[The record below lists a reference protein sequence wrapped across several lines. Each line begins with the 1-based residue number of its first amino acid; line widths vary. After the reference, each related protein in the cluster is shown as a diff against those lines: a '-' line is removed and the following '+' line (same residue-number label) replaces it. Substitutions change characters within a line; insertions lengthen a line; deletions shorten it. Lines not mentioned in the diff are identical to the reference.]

1 MKSSRI
7 ISNLTRIGI
16 GLGLLFPLGSLVIDL
31 WIRNLDFSFTNLA
44 ELYVINPLH
53 WVILTAPAVLG
64 GSFYYLAKRIADRE
78 HYLVNLADREKKQ
91 LTLIASYVNE
101 LGSGNLAASLPED
114 FENKSL
120 FETLHAFRDKLIA
133 ERDQSEKRQWV
144 NEGLAKF
151 GEILRAH
158 ENLDELGYA
167 VVKNLVEYCSLTQG
181 GIFVVLDGDTPH
193 LELKGCYAY
202 QRKKFLEKRIDPGQ
216 GLIGQCYLERER
228 ILLYKVPD
236 DYVHI
241 TSGLGDANP
250 TCLILL
256 PLKTEDSMEGVIELA
271 GFRRF
276 EPHELEFLEKVCE
289 STATVFKNV
298 KNADRT
304 KRLLQASQEQAEMM
318 RSQEEEMRQNMEELA
333 ATQEEMQRKEQE
345 FIRQIENY
353 KSRMGELHP

>member
-7 ISNLTRIGI
+7 INNLTRIGI
-16 GLGLLFPLGSLVIDL
+16 GLGLIFPLCSLIIDL
-31 WIRNLDFSFTNLA
+31 WIRGLELSLKNLA
-44 ELYVINPLH
+44 SLYSSNPLH
-53 WVILTAPAVLG
+53 WIILSAPIVLG
-64 GSFYYLAKRIADRE
+64 SSFYYLAKRIAIRE
-78 HYLVNLADREKKQ
+78 NYLRSLAEKEKEQ
-91 LTLIASYVNE
+91 MDLISGYVNE
-101 LGSGNLAASLPED
+101 LGSGNLSATLPESFD
-114 FENKSL
+114 NKDMAG
-120 FETLHAFRDKLIA
+120 TLHAFRDKLLA

-167 VVKNLVEYCSLTQG
+167 VVKNLVEYCKLTQG
-181 GIFVVLDGDTPH
+181 GIFVVAGDDTPY
-193 LELKGCYAY
+193 LELRGCYAY
-202 QRKKFLEKRIDPGQ
+202 QRKKYLEKRIDPGQ
-216 GLIGQCYLERER
+216 GLIGQCYLEQEK

-256 PLKTEDSMEGVIELA
+256 PLKTEDSIEGVIEMA

-298 KNADRT
+298 KNAERT

-345 FIRQIENY
+345 FIKQIENY
-353 KSRMGELHP
+353 KARLGE

>member
-7 ISNLTRIGI
+7 INNLTRIGI
-16 GLGLLFPLGSLVIDL
+16 GLGLLFPLGSLGIDL
-31 WIRNLDFSFTNLA
+31 WVKDLSFTVANIGS
-44 ELYVINPLH
+44 LYALNPLH
-53 WVILTAPAVLG
+53 WIILSAPIMLG
-64 GSFYYLAKRIADRE
+64 GSFYYLAKRIANRE
-78 HYLVNLADREKKQ
+78 TYLMRLAENEKEQ
-91 LTLIASYVNE
+91 MGLISGYITE
-101 LGSGNLAASLPED
+101 LGSGNLSASLPGS
-114 FENKSL
+114 FSNKEL
-120 FETLHAFRDKLIA
+120 AGTLHAFRDKLVT

-167 VVKNLVEYCSLTQG
+167 VVKNLVEYCKLTQG
-181 GIFVVLDGDTPH
+181 GIFVLTGGDQPQ
-193 LELKGCYAY
+193 LELRGCYAY

-216 GLIGQCYLERER
+216 GLIGQCFMEREK

-256 PLKTEDSMEGVIELA
+256 PLKTEDSIEGVIEMA

-276 EPHELEFLEKVCE
+276 EPHELEFLENVCE

-298 KNADRT
+298 KNAEQT
-304 KRLLQASQEQAEMM
+304 KRLLTASQEQAEMM

-353 KSRMGELHP
+353 KARVGE

>member
-7 ISNLTRIGI
+7 INNLTRIGI
-16 GLGLLFPLGSLVIDL
+16 GLGLLFPLGSLLIDL
-31 WIRNLDFSFTNLA
+31 WIKGLSFSLKNLA
-44 ELYVINPLH
+44 SLYSSNPLH
-53 WVILTAPAVLG
+53 WIILSAPVVLG
-64 GSFYYLAKRIADRE
+64 GSFYYLAQRIASRE
-78 HYLVNLADREKKQ
+78 NFLLNLAGKEKEQ
-91 LTLIASYVNE
+91 MGLISTYVNE
-101 LGSGNLAASLPED
+101 LGSGNLTVSLPD
-114 FENKSL
+114 NFENKQL
-120 FETLHAFRDKLIA
+120 LETLHTFRDKLA
-133 ERDQSEKRQWV
+133 ADREQSEKRQWV

-167 VVKNLVEYCSLTQG
+167 VVKNLVEYCNLTQG
-181 GIFVVLDGDTPH
+181 GIFVVAGEDNSY

-202 QRKKFLEKRIDPGQ
+202 QRKKFMQKRIDPGQ
-216 GLIGQCYLERER
+216 GLIGQCYLEREK
-228 ILLYKVPD
+228 ILLYKVPN

-256 PLKTEDSMEGVIELA
+256 PLKTEDSIEGVIEMA

-298 KNADRT
+298 KNAERT

-353 KSRMGELHP
+353 KARLGE

>member
-7 ISNLTRIGI
+7 INNLTRIGI

-31 WIRNLDFSFTNLA
+31 WIKRLDFSFANLA
-44 ELYVINPLH
+44 SLYAINPLH
-53 WVILTAPAVLG
+53 WIILSAPVVLG
-64 GSFYYLAKRIADRE
+64 SSFYYLARRIANRE
-78 HYLVNLADREKKQ
+78 SYLISIAGKEKEQ
-91 LTLIASYVNE
+91 MELIATYVNE
-101 LGSGNLAASLPED
+101 LGHGNLAASLPD
-114 FENKSL
+114 QFENKPL
-120 FETLHAFRDKLIA
+120 LQTLHAFRDKLVA

-158 ENLDELGYA
+158 ENLDELGYS
-167 VVKNLVEYCSLTQG
+167 VVKNLVEYCKLTQG
-181 GIFVVLDGDTPH
+181 GIFIVTEGDEPL

-202 QRKKFLEKRIDPGQ
+202 ERKKFLQRKIEPGQ
-216 GLIGQCYLERER
+216 GLIGQCYLEREK

-256 PLKTEDSMEGVIELA
+256 PLKTEDSIEGVIEMA

-298 KNADRT
+298 KNSERT
-304 KRLLQASQEQAEMM
+304 RRLLQASQEHAEMM

-353 KSRMGELHP
+353 KARLGE

>member
-1 MKSSRI
+1 MV
-7 ISNLTRIGI
+7 
-16 GLGLLFPLGSLVIDL
+16 FPLGSLVIDL
-31 WIRNLDFSFTNLA
+31 WAKDLTISLKNLA
-44 ELYVINPLH
+44 SLYSLNPLH
-53 WVILTAPAVLG
+53 WIILSAPIVLG
-64 GSFYYLAKRIADRE
+64 GSFYYLAKRIANRE
-78 HYLVNLADREKKQ
+78 NYLLNIAAKEKEQMQLISSYITELGNGNLTTSLPDHFENKPLLEALHTFRDKLLADRE
-91 LTLIASYVNE
+91 
-101 LGSGNLAASLPED
+101 
-114 FENKSL
+114 
-120 FETLHAFRDKLIA
+120 
-133 ERDQSEKRQWV
+133 QSEKRQWV

-167 VVKNLVEYCSLTQG
+167 VVKNLVEYCNLTQG
-181 GIFVVLDGDTPH
+181 GIFVVGGEDAPY

-202 QRKKFLEKRIDPGQ
+202 QRKKFLQKRIDPGQ
-216 GLIGQCYLERER
+216 GLIGQCYLEREK
-228 ILLYKVPD
+228 IVLYKVPD

-256 PLKTEDSMEGVIELA
+256 PLKTEDSIEGVIEMA

-298 KNADRT
+298 KNAERT

-345 FIRQIENY
+345 FIRQIETY
-353 KSRMGELHP
+353 KARLGE

>member
-1 MKSSRI
+1 MKTSRI
-7 ISNLTRIGI
+7 INNLTRIGI
-16 GLGLLFPLGSLVIDL
+16 GLGLLFPLGSLIIDL
-31 WIRNLDFSFTNLA
+31 WIRGLDFSLKNLA
-44 ELYVINPLH
+44 SLYAINPLH
-53 WVILTAPAVLG
+53 WIILSAPVVLG

-78 HYLVNLADREKKQ
+78 NYLMSLAGKEKEQ
-91 LTLIASYVNE
+91 IGLISTYVNE
-101 LGSGNLAASLPED
+101 LGNGNLATALPD
-114 FENKSL
+114 HFENKPL
-120 FETLHAFRDKLIA
+120 LETLHVFRDKLVA

-167 VVKNLVEYCSLTQG
+167 VVKNLVEYCKLTQG
-181 GIFVVLDGDTPH
+181 GIFVVAGDETPY

-202 QRKKFLEKRIDPGQ
+202 QRKKFLEKKIDPEQ
-216 GLIGQCYLERER
+216 GLIGQCYLEQEK

-256 PLKTEDSMEGVIELA
+256 PLKTEDSMEGVIEMA

-298 KNADRT
+298 KNAERT

-345 FIRQIENY
+345 FIKQIKNY
-353 KSRMGELHP
+353 KARLGEVNA